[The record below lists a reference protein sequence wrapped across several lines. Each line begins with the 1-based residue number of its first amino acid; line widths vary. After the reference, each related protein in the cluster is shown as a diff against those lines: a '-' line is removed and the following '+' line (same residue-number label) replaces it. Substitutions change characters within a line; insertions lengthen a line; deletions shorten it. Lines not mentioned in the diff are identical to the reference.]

1 MRACLAITA
10 WLILAVAG
18 AGMAWAAQ
26 NPPQLDAEPSAVQ
39 QTAPSPAPETVIS
52 GPRESAEPDLTRRD
66 LEHLNEVTRL
76 RIKVLEIQIE
86 SIGDRLSDAIKILIA
101 FIVFIG
107 AAAGITG
114 YFSARREARST
125 VEKWINDEGGK
136 VLDRLTEEAEKEIE
150 EIIVQS
156 KREIGNLVKQA
167 TQQKERLDHIL
178 ERANLQIEEPDEQE
192 ITPSEKAEVDL
203 AAREAELKTKEETTY
218 RDWEVRGLSA
228 YFAGKY
234 EDAVLAFHHASQAS
248 DVTPE
253 KKAKA
258 LFNKGMALSEAGKLD
273 EAIAAY
279 DEVAR
284 RFGDADET
292 ALLEQVAMALN
303 FRCFARVCLAKKAR
317 NSGENEREVK
327 ALLSQAVNDAEAAL
341 EITPD
346 NPIALGNKGYAL
358 FLLSREEDAEPVL
371 RRALELGGKELRD
384 GLLEDAAIHPLP
396 EDEAFKELI
405 SRLWSEVSSNGNNDS
420 T

>member
-26 NPPQLDAEPSAVQ
+26 NPPQLDVEPSASQ
-39 QTAPSPAPETVIS
+39 QVAPSPAPETVIS

-86 SIGDRLSDAIKILIA
+86 STGDRLSDAIKILIA

-114 YFSARREARST
+114 YFSARREAQNA
-125 VEKWINDEGGK
+125 VGKWINDEGGK
-136 VLDRLTEEAEKEIE
+136 VLDRLTEEAEKAIK
-150 EIIVQS
+150 EIIAQS

-167 TQQKERLDHIL
+167 TQIVKQATQTKERLDHIL
-178 ERANLQIEEPDEQE
+178 ERANLQVEEPDEQE

-234 EDAVLAFHHASQAS
+234 
-248 DVTPE
+248 
-253 KKAKA
+253 
-258 LFNKGMALSEAGKLD
+258 
-273 EAIAAY
+273 
-279 DEVAR
+279 
-284 RFGDADET
+284 
-292 ALLEQVAMALN
+292 
-303 FRCFARVCLAKKAR
+303 
-317 NSGENEREVK
+317 
-327 ALLSQAVNDAEAAL
+327 
-341 EITPD
+341 
-346 NPIALGNKGYAL
+346 
-358 FLLSREEDAEPVL
+358 
-371 RRALELGGKELRD
+371 
-384 GLLEDAAIHPLP
+384 
-396 EDEAFKELI
+396 
-405 SRLWSEVSSNGNNDS
+405 
-420 T
+420 